1 MDQSDTDWPLLLA
14 TDLDHYFKE
23 LVLTY
28 QHRLYAFAL
37 RQTGSSQDAEDIV
50 QEALIRAYYALDDYS
65 PQRLRALKI
74 QPWLYKIALNVFYN
88 RIRSSR
94 LQVVPLDTSENSAL
108 LAIEGDWRE
117 QPDML
122 LEDTESLHELEALVA
137 RLPEQYREAVNLYY
151 FESFS
156 YREIAELL
164 NQPMGTIKSSL
175 HRGLR
180 VLRTMLTAQ
189 RREVR

>member
-1 MDQSDTDWPLLLA
+1 M
-14 TDLDHYFKE
+14 
-23 LVLTY
+23 
-28 QHRLYAFAL
+28 
-37 RQTGSSQDAEDIV
+37 
-50 QEALIRAYYALDDYS
+50 IRAYYALDDYS
-65 PQRLRALKI
+65 PQRLRTLKI
-74 QPWLYKIALNVFYN
+74 QPWLYKIVLNVFYN

-108 LAIEGDWRE
+108 LAIEGGWRE

-151 FESFS
+151 FEGFS

-180 VLRTMLTAQ
+180 VLRTLLTAQ

>member
-1 MDQSDTDWPLLLA
+1 MDQGDTDWPVLLA
-14 TDLDHYFKE
+14 TDLDYHFKE

-28 QHRLYAFAL
+28 QHQLYAFAL
-37 RQTGSSQDAEDIV
+37 RQTGSPQDAEDIV

-74 QPWLYKIALNVFYN
+74 QPWLYKIVLNVFYN
-88 RIRSSR
+88 RVRSSR
-94 LQVVPLDTSENSAL
+94 LQVVPLDTTENSAL

-151 FESFS
+151 FEGFN